1 MAWSRGHATEE
12 SMSIDTRRE
21 ERSLAFWPRIVGS
34 GRASLRRFGAFAVI
48 GFISTGAFV
57 AIYAIARLGMAPL
70 AANFMALSLTMLFN
84 FAANRKY
91 TFEATHGALHV
102 QGVQYLAVYLLGL
115 GASSTALHL
124 SLEVFDN
131 PARVME
137 TLIAVAAGG
146 VATVI
151 RFLLLSVWVFRPKP
165 AQA

>member
-1 MAWSRGHATEE
+1 
-12 SMSIDTRRE
+12 
-21 ERSLAFWPRIVGS
+21 
-34 GRASLRRFGAFAVI
+34 
-48 GFISTGAFV
+48 V
-57 AIYAIARLGMAPL
+57 AIYTAARLGMAPL
-70 AANFMALSLTMLFN
+70 AANFTALSLTMLFN

>member
-1 MAWSRGHATEE
+1 
-12 SMSIDTRRE
+12 MSIDTRRE
-21 ERSLAFWPRIVGS
+21 ESSLAFWPRVM
-34 GRASLRRFGAFAVI
+34 GRGRDRARRFGAFAVI

-57 AIYAIARLGMAPL
+57 VIYAIARMGMAPL
-70 AANFMALSLTMLFN
+70 GANFTALSLTMLFN

-115 GASSTALHL
+115 GASSAALHL
-124 SLEVFDN
+124 SLMVFDD

-151 RFLLLSVWVFRPKP
+151 RFMLLSAWVFRHRP
-165 AQA
+165 ARA